1 MPMNNVPLDHET
13 FTQFA
18 DLIYEKAGIY
28 LSPQKQALVSSRLG
42 KRMHKLGIGDYRDYF
57 NYIRNDGTDTE
68 LVHLLDAISTNV
80 TNFYREPRHFELFR
94 ELLIGWEKEG
104 QRRFRFWSAG
114 CSSGEEP
121 YTAGITAKKSLHSVQ
136 DTKILATDI
145 SSTILKKAR
154 KAEYEPKRLEV
165 VSESV
170 VRTFFRKYTKE
181 GKTVY
186 QVTEDIA
193 RMISFA
199 RLNLAKPPFPMHGP
213 FDVVF
218 CRNVMIY
225 FDNEVRRR
233 LLNEIFRLLKP
244 GGYLMVGHS
253 ESLSGILSEFRVVEP
268 SVYRK
273 D

>member
-1 MPMNNVPLDHET
+1 MNNVQLDNET

-28 LSPQKQALVSSRLG
+28 LSSQKQALVSSRLG
-42 KRMHKLGIGDYRDYF
+42 KRMRKLGLNDYRAY
-57 NYIRNDGTDTE
+57 YKHIRDDETDTE

-80 TNFYREPRHFELFR
+80 TQFYREPRHFDLFR
-94 ELLIGWEKEG
+94 DLLNRWEKEG

-121 YTAGITAKKSLHSVQ
+121 YTIAITARKTLQSVQ

-145 SSTILKKAR
+145 SSTILEQAR
-154 KAEYEPKRLEV
+154 RGEYEPKRIEQV
-165 VSESV
+165 PDSV
-170 VRTFFRKYTKE
+170 LRAFFRKYTK
-181 GKTVY
+181 GGNTVY
-186 QVTEDIA
+186 QITEDISS
-193 RMISFA
+193 MITFA
-199 RLNLAKPPFPMHGP
+199 RLNLATPPFPMQGP
-213 FDVVF
+213 LDVVF

-233 LLNEIFRLLKP
+233 LLNEIYRLLKP

-253 ESLSGILSEFRVVEP
+253 ESLSGILSEFKVVEP
-268 SVYRK
+268 AVYRK